1 MIISYIRGEVVE
13 MTGVV
18 HEFPV
23 LYQEV
28 YQAQNLKPM
37 ERKCNLVVKGMCI
50 GIRVKLNPGFT
61 TCRGYN
67 I

>member
-1 MIISYIRGEVVE
+1 

>member
-28 YQAQNLKPM
+28 YQVQIFEAYGEKM
-37 ERKCNLVVKGMCI
+37 
-50 GIRVKLNPGFT
+50 
-61 TCRGYN
+61 
-67 I
+67 